1 MDNINVFVYCGGKC
15 GSSTLYNT
23 FEKNGFHPIKIHCN
37 KNYQIIFKKNDTIFN
52 LINYSSKNKIIYII
66 DSYRTP
72 IERKI
77 SSFFE
82 NISVHLP
89 NYNNLSIDE
98 IIMFFNN
105 NFINHI
111 EEYHSINEVLN
122 HYNIPLWK
130 SFNFK
135 NRYNI
140 IKKNN
145 MIFIKILFKDIQ
157 NWNKILSKIFN
168 KKIIICE
175 NNLTS
180 TKTINDLYLKFKE
193 NYKVPV
199 SYIENILK
207 NDKEFKIFN
216 TPDEQIEYINNW
228 LKKSY

>member
-1 MDNINVFVYCGGKC
+1 MENINIFVYCGGKC
-15 GSSTLYNT
+15 GSSTLYTT
-23 FEKNGFHPIKIHCN
+23 FKRNNFNPIKIHYN
-37 KNYQIIFKKNDTIFN
+37 KNYQIVFKKEDTIFD
-52 LINYSSKNKIIYII
+52 LINYSSKDKIVYII

-89 NYNNLSIDE
+89 NYNDLSVDE
-98 IIMFFNN
+98 IVIFFNN
-105 NFINHI
+105 NFINHM

-130 SFNFK
+130 SFDFE

-140 IKKNN
+140 LKKDN
-145 MIFIKILFKDIQ
+145 MVFIKILFKDIQ
-157 NWNKILSKIFN
+157 NWNKILSNIFN
-168 KKIIICE
+168 KEIIIYE

-180 TKTINDLYLKFKE
+180 TKSINNLYLKFKE

-207 NDKEFKIFN
+207 NDEQFKIFN
-216 TPDEQIEYINNW
+216 TPDEQIEYINTW

>member
-1 MDNINVFVYCGGKC
+1 MNNINVFVYCGGKC

-23 FEKNGFHPIKIHCN
+23 FGKNGFSPIKIHDN
-37 KNYQIIFKKNDTIFN
+37 NNYQAVFKQKDSIFD
-52 LINYSSKNKIIYII
+52 LINYSSKNKIVYII

-82 NISVHLP
+82 NISIHLP

-98 IIMFFNN
+98 IVMFFNN
-105 NFINHI
+105 NFINHL
-111 EEYHSINEVLN
+111 EEYHSINEVLK

-130 SFNFK
+130 CFDFK
-135 NRYNI
+135 NKYNI
-140 IKKNN
+140 IKKDNI
-145 MIFIKILFKDIQ
+145 IFIKILFKDIQ
-157 NWNKILSKIFN
+157 NWNKILSEIFN
-168 KKIIICE
+168 KKIIIYE

-180 TKTINDLYLKFKE
+180 NKSINDLYIKFKKK
-193 NYKVPV
+193 YKVPV